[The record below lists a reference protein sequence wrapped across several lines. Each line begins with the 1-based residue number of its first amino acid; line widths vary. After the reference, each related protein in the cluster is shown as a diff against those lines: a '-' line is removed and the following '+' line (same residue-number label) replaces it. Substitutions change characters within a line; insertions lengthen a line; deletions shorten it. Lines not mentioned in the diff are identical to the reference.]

1 MSGFESTAYLKFTKL
16 QLVFLWLLLQSH
28 YDEASLAETSKYGQ
42 STFLRMCSLLLNERA
57 FVFLLV
63 RRNEL
68 HSANLA

>member
-1 MSGFESTAYLKFTKL
+1 MSGFELTAYLKFTKL
-16 QLVFLWLLLQSH
+16 QHVFLWLLLQSH

-42 STFLRMCSLLLNERA
+42 STFLRMCSLLLNA